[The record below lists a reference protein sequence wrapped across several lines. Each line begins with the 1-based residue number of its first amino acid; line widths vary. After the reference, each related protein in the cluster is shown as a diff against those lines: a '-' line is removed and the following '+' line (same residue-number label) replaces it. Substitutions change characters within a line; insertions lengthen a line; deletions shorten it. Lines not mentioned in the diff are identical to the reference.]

1 VLLRRPTVLPTNT
14 ASAVIGDIARPQ
26 NMSAALQDVDAVIH
40 SAGLAHAM
48 SGVPEDD
55 YRVVNTEATI
65 GLARAARRAGAKR
78 FVFLSSIRAQCGPTA
93 DTVLTEA
100 VEPRPTDAYGKS
112 KLAAERG
119 LAELDIDWVSLRAML
134 VYGPGVSGN
143 MAQLIRFARSPFPL
157 PVGGFRARR
166 SLLAVENL
174 LAAIEAVL
182 AAPGTLRRPFI
193 AADPQALT
201 VAEMITAMR
210 HGLGRRP
217 NVFPLPATLLGL
229 LLRAAGREY
238 IYERLSGSLVA
249 DPSALMGI
257 GWTPSLATA
266 AGLARLMQV
275 SGV

>member
-1 VLLRRPTVLPTNT
+1 
-14 ASAVIGDIARPQ
+14 
-26 NMSAALQDVDAVIH
+26 
-40 SAGLAHAM
+40 
-48 SGVPEDD
+48 
-55 YRVVNTEATI
+55 
-65 GLARAARRAGAKR
+65 
-78 FVFLSSIRAQCGPTA
+78 
-93 DTVLTEA
+93 
-100 VEPRPTDAYGKS
+100 
-112 KLAAERG
+112 
-119 LAELDIDWVSLRAML
+119 ML

-157 PVGGFRARR
+157 PVGSFRARR

-217 NVFPLPATLLGL
+217 NVFPLPATLLEL